1 MGYVK
6 QYEGLIEKSYTMN
19 LSLAEIQILLSFD
32 QGILYQHKQA
42 SLLSKTLLREWLP
55 KYKLKD
61 WNKTETS
68 GTPVDDTRKVTTA
81 DNIWK
86 ALSEPDK
93 WHSHGRGISRDVL
106 QNEVGL
112 RITDFGAMT
121 TRSKKIRVRH
131 SPRDL
136 VASISLLAHNC
147 RIQAIDL
154 NGVVMETPGAD
165 LLRRNPQ
172 IDVDKLNESI
182 QLTERVG

>member
-93 WHSHGRGISRDVL
+93 
-106 QNEVGL
+106 
-112 RITDFGAMT
+112 
-121 TRSKKIRVRH
+121 
-131 SPRDL
+131 
-136 VASISLLAHNC
+136 
-147 RIQAIDL
+147 
-154 NGVVMETPGAD
+154 
-165 LLRRNPQ
+165 
-172 IDVDKLNESI
+172 
-182 QLTERVG
+182 